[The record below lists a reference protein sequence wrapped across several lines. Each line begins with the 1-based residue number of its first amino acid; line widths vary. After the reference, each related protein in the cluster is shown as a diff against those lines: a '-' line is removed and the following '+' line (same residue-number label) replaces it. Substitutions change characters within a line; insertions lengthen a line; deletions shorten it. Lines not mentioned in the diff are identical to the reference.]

1 MYYNTVE
8 DDKKKASHLLFDAI
22 EADVHDKEEFVQR
35 MVKQI
40 ADMTND
46 INKLDDYINVL
57 GYVNTIVASLGGNA
71 QPVN

>member
-1 MYYNTVE
+1 
-8 DDKKKASHLLFDAI
+8 
-22 EADVHDKEEFVQR
+22 VHDKEEFVQR